1 MVIVKYFLKDGYEEM
16 ESIRIKNV
24 KSLMDT
30 NEVFLSPITL
40 LVGKNS
46 SGKSTFLRTFPL
58 IKQSIRKR
66 TDGPLLWAGDVD
78 DYVDF
83 GSFLETVTDNELDDH
98 PIEFQ
103 FNFKLSLSRNRYY
116 LEFLKNALE
125 NVRSYDVRYGI
136 SIAKAGSKEYISR
149 LSVNFCNSDFV
160 FEMQPN
166 PRDVN
171 VVVDGIPLLQKK
183 MFKNKIITPFDDER
197 KSVFGFKLPPIE
209 MFLDLIV
216 KSSYENEM
224 ENLNIT
230 LENFGM
236 YDLFLPFTSGEI
248 AMQIIG
254 ECLCKGVPLSIFD
267 NNLSDEDKK
276 ENSKFIGNILKI
288 ATQLNNSNGELKE
301 HMIAILKLVYFYGC
315 FSVMDR
321 YIANYFNQVHYIAPV
336 RATAERYYRLRNVSI
351 DEVDYQG
358 KNLAIFLESLSKS
371 DKLLNFNQ
379 WTDSLLGFHVGTKN
393 DGEHISIQVASRGKE
408 KATNLLDTGFGF
420 SQILPIVTQL
430 WQIVT
435 EKAGANT
442 QRKHSWNIPSLVL
455 AVEQPELHLHPALQG
470 NLAESFVSS
479 IELAKKNNFRLQLI
493 LETHSET
500 MVNYFGKAVA
510 EGKIS
515 SEDVSVVLFDKDE
528 NNLTRVHSSGYD
540 KDGYLFDWP
549 IGFFSAGS

>member
-1 MVIVKYFLKDGYEEM
+1 M
-16 ESIRIKNV
+16 ESICIKNV
-24 KSLMDT
+24 KSLIDT
-30 NEVFLSPITL
+30 KEIFLSPITL

-83 GSFLETVTDNELDDH
+83 GSFLETVTNNELDGN

-103 FNFKLSLSRNRYY
+103 FDFKLSLIRNRYY
-116 LEFLKNALE
+116 LEFLKNALA
-125 NVRSYDVRYGI
+125 NVRNYDVRYGI
-136 SIAKAGSKEYISR
+136 SIDKAGSKEYVSR
-149 LSVNFCNSDFV
+149 LSVNFCNSNFV

-171 VVVDGIPLLQKK
+171 VIVDGIQILQKK
-183 MFKNKIITPFDDER
+183 TFKNKILTPFDDER
-197 KSVFGFKLPPIE
+197 KSIFGFKLPSIE
-209 MFLDLIV
+209 MFLDLIA
-216 KSSYENEM
+216 KSSYESDI
-224 ENLNIT
+224 ENLNLT

-254 ECLCKGVPLSIFD
+254 ECLCKGVSLSIFD
-267 NNLSDEDKK
+267 VNFSDEDKK
-276 ENSKFIGNILKI
+276 ENSKVIGNILKI
-288 ATQLNNSNGELKE
+288 VAQLNNSNGELKE

-358 KNLAIFLESLSKS
+358 KNLAIFLESLSKN
-371 DKLLNFNQ
+371 DKLSKFNQ
-379 WTDSLLGFHVGTKN
+379 WTDNLLGFHVRTKN
-393 DGEHISIQVASRGKE
+393 DGEHISIQVVSRGKN
-408 KATNLLDTGFGF
+408 KTTNLLDTGFGF

-435 EKAGANT
+435 EKADVSSN
-442 QRKHSWNIPSLVL
+442 QRKHAWNIPPLVL
-455 AVEQPELHLHPALQG
+455 AIEQPELHLHPALQG
-470 NLAESFVSS
+470 DLAESFVNS

-515 SEDVSVVLFDKDE
+515 FEDVSVVLFDKDE

-540 KDGYLFDWP
+540 KDGYLIDWP